1 MIHTGRTQGW
11 LKQPIDTL
19 PTWATFHGVT
29 FNGIK
34 VGPLPGF
41 EDRGSTVIA
50 DRELEGGKVEPLL
63 VVPKE
68 LIISRQ
74 NVELFA
80 KSDRHL
86 REVLEATGD
95 FGRTTRG
102 AVLIFLLMQA
112 TICCPDIKDVG
123 VLNPLTEYI
132 KYLPDELLPTFW
144 SEEEHELLT
153 GTTLQPAVRAK
164 LNSLLREFETVRTAT
179 ENIDWCAKY
188 WWDEDNGLV
197 TFDDWMCVDAMYRSR
212 ALEFPGVGDCMCPC
226 VDMANH
232 ASGDAT
238 AALYETD
245 QDGDGLLLLR
255 EDKKIGK
262 EGEITITYGDD
273 KGACEK
279 IFSYGFLEDSI
290 TSARVMFLNL
300 DIPDDDP
307 LRPAKIFVSTAAPG
321 FRVFEKTG
329 DVDWESDFIW
339 LVVVNEEDGLDF
351 KVRQTVD
358 GKRKIQAL
366 WKDDELDD
374 TSKLRE
380 YLHGDPLWDIY
391 QLRATVLLQGRVE
404 TQIETLKEV
413 GNPQKEASVREVPWI
428 LAERLRTLEL
438 ELLERAMDAFE
449 NQKSRLLESAV
460 VQQYLGIGGDGEGEE
475 EVDFT

>member
-1 MIHTGRTQGW
+1 MIRTGRAHGW

-19 PTWATFHGVT
+19 STWATFHGVS

-34 VGPLPGF
+34 IGPLPGF

-50 DRELEGGKVEPLL
+50 DRKLEGGKVEPLL

-74 NVELFA
+74 NIELFA

-86 REVLEATGD
+86 REVLEAAGD

-144 SEEEHELLT
+144 SEEEQELLT

-164 LNSLLREFETVRTAT
+164 LNSLLREFELVRTAT
-179 ENIDWCAKY
+179 EKIEWCARY
-188 WWDEDNGLV
+188 WWDEDTGLV
-197 TFDDWMCVDAMYRSR
+197 NFDDWMCVDAMYRSR

-245 QDGDGLLLLR
+245 EDGDGLLLLR
-255 EDKKIGK
+255 PGKDIGK
-262 EGEITITYGDD
+262 DGEITITYGDD
-273 KGACEK
+273 KGACEN
-279 IFSYGFLEDSI
+279 IFSYGFLEDSMA
-290 TSARVMFLNL
+290 SAKVMLLNI

-307 LRPAKIFVSTAAPG
+307 LRPAKMFVSTAAPG
-321 FRVFEKTG
+321 FRLFEKDG
-329 DVDWESDFIW
+329 AIDWESDFIW
-339 LVVVNEEDGLDF
+339 LVIVNEEDGLDF
-351 KVRQTVD
+351 KVRQTVE
-358 GKRKIQAL
+358 GKREIQSL
-366 WKDDELDD
+366 WRDEELRD

-380 YLHGDPLWDIY
+380 HLHGDPLWDVY
-391 QLRATVLLQGRVE
+391 HLRATVLLQGRVDV
-404 TQIETLKEV
+404 QIALLKAV
-413 GNPQKEASVREVPWI
+413 GNPSREATIRQFPWS
-428 LAERLRTLEL
+428 LASRLRNLEMDM
-438 ELLERAMDAFE
+438 LERATDALE
-449 NQKSRLLESAV
+449 SQKSRLLESAV
-460 VQQYLGIGGDGEGEE
+460 VQQYLGLGEESE